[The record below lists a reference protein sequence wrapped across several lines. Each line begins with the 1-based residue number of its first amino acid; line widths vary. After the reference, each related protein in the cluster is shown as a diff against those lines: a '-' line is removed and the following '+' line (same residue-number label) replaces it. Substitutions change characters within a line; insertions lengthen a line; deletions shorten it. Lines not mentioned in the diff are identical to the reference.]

1 MAASPARRPA
11 AQQARGFSLGDLGQY
26 SSGGIVPEGDY
37 ALEFQTRMYQ
47 GTKKDGS
54 AAGPE
59 RLGVMITL
67 YPLGGGEHI
76 EQFYSFGSNAH
87 QSWAPNDS
95 GKGIVAVPGGPGTAP
110 NASTNWAV
118 FLKSLYDSGLPQ
130 GVFDDDFSMLDGIH
144 VHMANVPEP
153 TERKSFATKTGE
165 AAVEDKARTIA
176 VVTEIKDD
184 GKPWEGTGGLDVSK
198 PAPATHGRAAAPP
211 KALGKAHAAGV
222 AANRV
227 AMAASAPALAEDGL
241 YDVAANAVTE
251 VLSLTAHANGCK
263 RLQLRTGT
271 FKAVST
277 ATDAATATKVIN
289 EYFSNDGILNELLAP
304 LGYKVKGSGP
314 AAEVVAA

>member
-1 MAASPARRPA
+1 
-11 AQQARGFSLGDLGQY
+11 
-26 SSGGIVPEGDY
+26 
-37 ALEFQTRMYQ
+37 MYQ

-54 AAGPE
+54 PAGPE

-67 YPLGGGEHI
+67 HPLGGGEHI
-76 EQFYSFGSNAH
+76 EQFYSFGSNAA

-130 GVFDDDFSMLDGIH
+130 GVFDDDFSVLDGIH

-153 TERKSFATKTGE
+153 QERKGFATKTGE

-184 GKPWEGTGGLDVSK
+184 GKPWEGTGGLDVSA
-198 PAPATHGRAAAPP
+198 PAPKGGRATPSKSA
-211 KALGKAHAAGV
+211 V
-222 AANRV
+222 AAVPAAASRRV
-227 AMAASAPALAEDGL
+227 APAPTVEKQEDGL
-241 YDVAANAVTE
+241 YDIAANAVTE
-251 VLSLTAHANGCK
+251 VLSLPAHANGCK

-289 EYFSNDGILNELLAP
+289 EYFSNDEALNELLAP